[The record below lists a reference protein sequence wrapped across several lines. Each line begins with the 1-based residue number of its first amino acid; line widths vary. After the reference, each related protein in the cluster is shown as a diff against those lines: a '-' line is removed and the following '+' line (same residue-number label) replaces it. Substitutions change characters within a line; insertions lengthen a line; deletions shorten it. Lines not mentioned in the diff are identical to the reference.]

1 MLGSFTKKTAKMY
14 LSVHPSIHPSIKKK
28 RWRLLWDIPWSWNLN
43 IIKMSVFLR
52 LNYRFNTIPTKISM
66 DLFENLE
73 EMILKFLWKN
83 KQVKYPKTFWEVEVI
98 RGMSLTLFD
107 GKNTICSSILI
118 KPCLSGTRIDAEIR
132 SKIHEIYKNK
142 ITMW

>member
-28 RWRLLWDIPWSWNLN
+28 RWRLLWDIPWSWMRNLN

-66 DLFENLE
+66 DLFGNLE

-107 GKNTICSSILI
+107 GQNTICSSILI
-118 KPCLSGTRIDAEIR
+118 KSCLSGTRIDAEIR
-132 SKIHEIYKNK
+132 SKIH
-142 ITMW
+142 